1 MLLLGLQKE
10 VSLSWTHILLLIGVA
25 ALLFGPN
32 KLPAI
37 GRSVGEALRGF
48 KKGLSGQEDP
58 HPIREV
64 GEPPGSEFQKNHDK
78 QRHHDNT

>member
-1 MLLLGLQKE
+1 MWFLGLQKE
-10 VSLSWTHILLLIGVA
+10 VSMSWTHILLLIAIAV
-25 ALLFGPN
+25 LLFGPH

-37 GRSVGEALRGF
+37 GFSIGEAIRGF

-64 GEPPGSEFQKNHDK
+64 QEPTQESPQNSSQTNDK
-78 QRHHDNT
+78 QRQS